1 MILVRHNAI
10 HTFCQ
15 RVPLLVFG
23 HPSIDSETS
32 DTTEVASNLQHLW
45 HSVQINS
52 GVISI
57 LIYLLVVMT
66 HLLTLHGQLP
76 GGCNYQHHRSLPPLL
91 ALHLEPV
98 SEMGQSGH
106 AESQG
111 LARTCGGRHADI
123 TRPVARGLGQQ
134 VRDDLSLDREQGTD
148 PFLL

>member
-32 DTTEVASNLQHLW
+32 DTTELASNLQHLW

-76 GGCNYQHHRSLPPLL
+76 GGRHYQHHRPLPSLL
-91 ALHLEPV
+91 ALHLVEY
-98 SEMGQSGH
+98 
-106 AESQG
+106 
-111 LARTCGGRHADI
+111 
-123 TRPVARGLGQQ
+123 
-134 VRDDLSLDREQGTD
+134 VRNII
-148 PFLL
+148 